1 MVGRTG
7 VPHPS
12 QRLSQRAVRIR
23 CLPTTY
29 QIELVGQAVEYVAF
43 ATQNSDS
50 LTRLTISDCHVE
62 VTAQYK
68 VGTVAK
74 QGNAV
79 EDVLHRADVSAFTDR
94 SVNAEHY

>member
-1 MVGRTG
+1 VEERRVGR
-7 VPHPS
+7 
-12 QRLSQRAVRIR
+12 
-23 CLPTTY
+23 
-29 QIELVGQAVEYVAF
+29 EDWEWVAW
-43 ATQNSDS
+43 
-50 LTRLTISDCHVE
+50 RTIFDCHVGG
-62 VTAQYK
+62 TAQYK